1 MYEKVDAVLSDNSSD
16 NYFYDNEFMYVKELM
31 KDFTEIDWKKLTENL
46 KDKDDKYKIRLA
58 YCIDEDTEMNGF
70 NVLLD
75 LINGNDEVAE
85 YAIDSLRSFDKEEYK
100 NLIASDKKII
110 NKAKALLENAGIP
123 IKRILEA
130 FLQQNQ

>member
-1 MYEKVDAVLSDNSSD
+1 MYEKVDAVLSENSSD
-16 NYFYDNEFMYVKELM
+16 NYFYDNEFMYVQELM

-58 YCIDEDTEMNGF
+58 YCIDENTEMNGF

-130 FLQQNQ
+130 FLQ